1 LDLTGLGIFLT
12 AVLWWFRRRVCAD
25 DVPALLA
32 MITLGIVYGHDLDFV
47 YLAPLAVSL
56 TLHLRGR
63 PRAGLVVAGL
73 LFLFF
78 IPSRLICQFGHP
90 VVDQWRTMIALIFL
104 GWLLWLSVRA
114 ASVPPRGVARATSE
128 GVSDPDLAPR
138 DAISRD
144 VPS

>member
-1 LDLTGLGIFLT
+1 
-12 AVLWWFRRRVCAD
+12 
-25 DVPALLA
+25 
-32 MITLGIVYGHDLDFV
+32 
-47 YLAPLAVSL
+47 
-56 TLHLRGR
+56 
-63 PRAGLVVAGL
+63 
-73 LFLFF
+73 
-78 IPSRLICQFGHP
+78 
-90 VVDQWRTMIALIFL
+90 MIALIFL